1 MYPEFYYLKRLD
13 DFFIQEDITEIS
25 FSRDQA
31 VKWRQRLEGE
41 SEKGQYNRVN
51 ATKRFFEYLFI
62 QGFPVFQL
70 RDTKCP
76 KTDFVPHVY
85 TDEEI
90 EKYFRA
96 LDSYVSIQN
105 RRHNIQL
112 PVLFRIM
119 FCCGTRMTETITIRK
134 KDIDLDEGIIRLSET
149 KNSKERYV
157 VMSSSLSALMRS
169 FADKTFYDLSDDD
182 YIFRSLYRTHTSAS
196 TIAGIHHQ
204 ILKHAGIPNCGSG
217 RYGKRVHD
225 WRHTFAV
232 RSFKQLIDY
241 GMDMYVAL
249 PIMSA
254 YLGHNNIYATE
265 RYLRLTIS
273 LYPYLTEKLEKS
285 LDEIFEDNDYEK
297 N

>member
-13 DFFIQEDITEIS
+13 DFFVHEEITEIS
-25 FSRDQA
+25 FTKEHA
-31 VKWRQRLEGE
+31 IKWRQRLEGE
-41 SEKGQYNRVN
+41 SEKMQHVRINT
-51 ATKRFFEYLFI
+51 TKRFFEYLFI

-70 RDTKCP
+70 RDTKYP
-76 KTDFVPHVY
+76 KTKFVPHIY

-90 EKYFRA
+90 EKYFLA
-96 LDSYVSIQN
+96 LDSYESLKN
-105 RRHNIQL
+105 RRHSIQL

-157 VMSSSLSALMRS
+157 VMSGSLLALMRS

-182 YIFRSLYRTHTSAS
+182 YIFRSLYRKNASAS
-196 TIAGIHHQ
+196 TIAGIHHKVLQ
-204 ILKHAGIPNCGSG
+204 KAGIPNSGYG

-232 RSFKQLIDY
+232 RSFKQLIDS

-254 YLGHNNIYATE
+254 YLGHNNIYSTE

-273 LYPYLTEKLEKS
+273 MYPYLTEKLEKS
-285 LDEIFEDNDYEK
+285 LDEIFDDNDYEK
-297 N
+297 D